1 MLYDHERWHYED
13 EFSADGYAHT
23 HTRACWFSLV
33 LYDRARWYEDDF
45 NADGYAHARE
55 PFGFDYD
62 HDRWHYEDEASAD
75 AYAHAHEPVGF
86 DSCSTIT
93 GAGILKMSSPS
104 FDH

>member
-33 LYDRARWYEDDF
+33 LYDRARWYEDEF

-55 PFGFDYD
+55 PFAFD
-62 HDRWHYEDEASAD
+62 
-75 AYAHAHEPVGF
+75 P
-86 DSCSTIT
+86 CSTIT
-93 GAGILKMSSPS
+93 IVGIMKMRPVPMRTHTHTSLLVLTRALRSRALA
-104 FDH
+104 F

>member
-33 LYDRARWYEDDF
+33 LYDRARWYEDEF

-55 PFGFDYD
+55 PFGFDLY
-62 HDRWHYEDEASAD
+62 
-75 AYAHAHEPVGF
+75 
-86 DSCSTIT
+86 STIT
-93 GAGILKMSSPS
+93 IVGIMKMSSVPMRTQTHTS
-104 FDH
+104 LLVLTRALRSRALAF